1 MEEPIGTAVG
11 AVEQH
16 KLPALTFTPEQVDL
30 IKRTVAKGTTDDE
43 LALFL
48 YTARRT
54 GLDPLVKQIHA
65 VKRWSSADNR
75 EVMAIQVGIDGFRLI
90 AERTGKY
97 APGGEPSFVYN
108 DKDGSVVSATA
119 YVKKLAGGQWH
130 VVAATA
136 HYSEYVQKKKTDGSI
151 TSMWLKPHIM
161 LGKCAEALALRR
173 AFPAELSGVYTPDV
187 MGQAGPV
194 IDVTDKQKAIP
205 GPQAKKEEPTRE
217 SAGANPH
224 PGDVISDPQRKRL
237 YAIQHSKGVTDDNLA
252 GFLQVEY
259 PYVLDAA
266 GKLHTASIRK
276 QDYNAIV
283 AWVEKQEA

>member
-1 MEEPIGTAVG
+1 MEGEGEVAV
-11 AVEQH
+11 ATRPEEAH
-16 KLPALTFTPEQVDL
+16 ALVPLQFTPEQVDL
-30 IKRTVAKGTTDDE
+30 IKRTVAKGTSNDE

-48 YTARRT
+48 YTAKRT

-65 VKRWSSADNR
+65 VKRWSSADHR

-136 HYSEYVQKKKTDGSI
+136 HYSEYVQKKKDGGI

-173 AFPAELSGVYTPDV
+173 AFPAELSGVYTPDE
-187 MGQAGPV
+187 MAQAANPEPEANEPIKGPE
-194 IDVTDKQKAIP
+194 
-205 GPQAKKEEPTRE
+205 AKKDAPKVQPADGVDFDTFIPV
-217 SAGANPH
+217 S
-224 PGDVISDPQRKRL
+224 ST
-237 YAIQHSKGVTDDNLA
+237 SKPDKNG
-252 GFLQVEY
+252 
-259 PYVLDAA
+259 
-266 GKLHTASIRK
+266 
-276 QDYNAIV
+276 
-283 AWVEKQEA
+283 